1 MTIGKPSALIKP
13 TLNTKFH
20 IDYEWWKQSRDDLRA
35 YLLSHLAPEVRERL
49 AQADDDRI
57 VDFVDENTG
66 EVSQLDELQLALQ
79 SAMNEP
85 DFINT
90 NTSLVDSVFRVL
102 LKSNNTPM
110 TPKQLAEET
119 GRSAETILKTL
130 SGQQIYKGI
139 RPFLAQSLN
148 RTGDDDDE
156 EIET

>member
-20 IDYEWWKQSRDDLRA
+20 IDYEWWKQSRDDLRT
-35 YLLSHLAPEVRERL
+35 YLLSHLPPELRDRL
-49 AQADDDRI
+49 AQDGADRI
-57 VDFVDENTG
+57 VDFVDPNTG
-66 EVSQLDELQLALQ
+66 EVFQLDELALAIQLA
-79 SAMNEP
+79 SKEP

-102 LKSNNTPM
+102 LKSNNAPM

-130 SGQQIYKGI
+130 NGQQIYKGI
-139 RPFLAQSLN
+139 RPFIAQAIN
-148 RTGDDDDE
+148 RAGGDDE

>member
-49 AQADDDRI
+49 AQAEDDRV
-57 VDFVDENTG
+57 VDFVDPKTG
-66 EVSQLDELQLALQ
+66 EVFQLDELQLAIQ
-79 SAMNEP
+79 SAISEP

-102 LKSNNTPM
+102 LKSDNTPM

-130 SGQQIYKGI
+130 NGQQIYKGI
-139 RPFLAQSLN
+139 RPFLAQAIH
-148 RTGDDDDE
+148 RTGGDE
-156 EIET
+156 EESEA